1 MKDQWYYLHKILYY
15 KDVMF
20 IIKCSAKKNHEF
32 PTGFKPIIFR
42 FLHYIASYCSVVD
55 LLHFKLHPCD
65 NIPAQFTLSTK
76 ARINYF

>member
-1 MKDQWYYLHKILYY
+1 
-15 KDVMF
+15 MF
-20 IIKCSAKKNHEF
+20 IIKCSAKKNDEF

-55 LLHFKLHPCD
+55 LLHFKLHPYD

-76 ARINYF
+76 ARINYFLTGFIVI